1 MSHLF
6 TLRVKVTFKPFHA
19 KIQHSLS
26 ATSDRGVTVRILG
39 RNEWKDEAQFALD
52 ESVAIVDAMSEKFGF
67 NYCDAFNGHCK
78 SDQAGIPQFGAG
90 AMENWGLIT
99 YRSVFELHLTLWVP

>member
-1 MSHLF
+1 M
-6 TLRVKVTFKPFHA
+6 
-19 KIQHSLS
+19 
-26 ATSDRGVTVRILG
+26 G
-39 RNEWKDEAQFALD
+39 RNEWKDEAQFALN

-99 YRSVFELHLTLWVP
+99 YRSAFELCLTLSVPKPN